1 MAYDV
6 PGCQGRPKDRL
17 NTCLNI
23 NCGFKKKPTKT
34 TKNPQQLVLQGAF
47 HKYTCTLVLNAFS
60 YVDCRAFAVSSVS
73 LDPHPPF

>member
-1 MAYDV
+1 MFQDV
-6 PGCQGRPKDRL
+6 RGVATEGSTKHVPKQ
-17 NTCLNI
+17 
-23 NCGFKKKPTKT
+23 NCGFKKNPQKT
-34 TKNPQQLVLQGAF
+34 PQQLVLQGAI